1 MQFSIKLA
9 YVTFCQRKWIRK
21 LFGLPS
27 TNKNCER
34 GYNHPNDKHDEIKKC
49 EVYIWGKTLL
59 PKSIYIYILIT
70 TYKKSQSDLE
80 QFKEDSLRL
89 LKDWII

>member
-1 MQFSIKLA
+1 MFIRSHFGGSNNRKHEGERRQMQFSIKLA

-21 LFGLPS
+21 LFGLPF

-49 EVYIWGKTLL
+49 EFIFIFKRKLFP
-59 PKSIYIYILIT
+59 PKL
-70 TYKKSQSDLE
+70 
-80 QFKEDSLRL
+80 SLTFF
-89 LKDWII
+89 